1 MRSAD
6 GTYCHQRAAVGV
18 NPRVQLPTTY
28 SSVLLNMLTLTKSL
42 RDSHLGRRG
51 RDKFMFFLLATWQ
64 NRWKKNIAHH
74 EPFKI
79 SAVKS
84 DLIFEI
90 LVIVQNPRL

>member
-1 MRSAD
+1 
-6 GTYCHQRAAVGV
+6 
-18 NPRVQLPTTY
+18 
-28 SSVLLNMLTLTKSL
+28 
-42 RDSHLGRRG
+42 
-51 RDKFMFFLLATWQ
+51 LATWQ